1 MNVLRPIH
9 PSSFSEFPLHHHDVT
24 QHHTDAHTSN
34 STMST
39 RKRKAEEEIE
49 NGMAISPTNSPPVL
63 LSRLLTR
70 PQKRVRVNEACDRPI
85 TIHRLLETLDA
96 ASLRSVLQTIC
107 ERHPQIGTEVVTS
120 APKPSVQA
128 VTQVLAQ
135 YQEKLQHSFPY
146 GGNSGSDYA
155 FHRVKH
161 HLTDL
166 IDALTDYTPQYLPPN
181 ENQATVS
188 LSYLDVATK
197 VIHGLPEWD
206 SPSNRQYKDN
216 AYDVIS
222 RAWVLV
228 ISEASKRGGGFQL
241 HTGGWDQILF
251 KHNEQS
257 RGRMHSAT
265 SVLGS
270 NLDWMGVSGTSNG
283 LGSIRDQLFNG
294 TYGNNSVS
302 VGAGIL

>member
-24 QHHTDAHTSN
+24 QHHTDTHTTN
-34 STMST
+34 SAMST
-39 RKRKAEEEIE
+39 RKRKAEEEIDHS
-49 NGMAISPTNSPPVL
+49 MAISPTNSPPAL
-63 LSRLLTR
+63 LSRLLAR
-70 PQKRVRVNEACDRPI
+70 PQKRVRVNEACARPI

-107 ERHPQIGTEVVTS
+107 ERHPQIGTEVATS

-135 YQEKLQHSFPY
+135 YQEKLQQAFPY

-155 FHRVKH
+155 FHRVRQ

-166 IDALTDYTPQYLPPN
+166 IDALTDFTPQYLPPN
-181 ENQATVS
+181 ENQASIS
-188 LSYLDVATK
+188 LSYLNAATK
-197 VIHGLPEWD
+197 VIHELPEWD
-206 SPSNRQYKDN
+206 SHSNRQYKDN

-228 ISEASKRGGGFQL
+228 ITEASKRGGGFQL
-241 HTGGWDQILF
+241 HTGGWDQILY

-257 RGRMHSAT
+257 RGRMHMAT

-270 NLDWMGVSGTSNG
+270 NLDWMGVNGTTND
-283 LGSIRDQLFNG
+283 LGSIRDQLLNG
-294 TYGNNSVS
+294 TFGNNSVS